1 VVPLKSVRL
10 WSSAEVAEAPGI
22 RNILI
27 YERRQT
33 MPHAEESI
41 TINRPVG
48 DVFEFVLDGT
58 KNPLWRPA
66 ILDIQRVPGKVGAVF
81 KQGLKGPGGR
91 RIDGDYEIVE
101 SQSNE
106 LIKFQVIVGT
116 ARPTGTFRFE
126 PVGNSTRVTFTL
138 HLEPKGLTRL
148 LSPMITSTMKS
159 EVATLSNLKA
169 YLESHEV

>member
-1 VVPLKSVRL
+1 
-10 WSSAEVAEAPGI
+10 
-22 RNILI
+22 
-27 YERRQT
+27 
-33 MPHAEESI
+33 MPHAEESVL
-41 TINRPVG
+41 INRPTSA
-48 DVFEFVLDGT
+48 VFDFVLDGT

-66 ILDIQRVPGKVGAVF
+66 VVDIQRVPGKPTDVGAIF

-101 SQSNE
+101 CQPNE
-106 LIKFQVIVGT
+106 LIKFQVISGP
-116 ARPTGTFRFE
+116 ARPTGTFRFAAVE
-126 PVGNSTRVTFTL
+126 NSTRVTFTL
-138 HLEPKGLTRL
+138 NLEPKGLTRL

>member
-1 VVPLKSVRL
+1 
-10 WSSAEVAEAPGI
+10 
-22 RNILI
+22 
-27 YERRQT
+27 

-66 ILDIQRVPGKVGAVF
+66 VLDIERVPGKPSDVGAVF

-101 SQSNE
+101 CQPNE
-106 LIKFQVIVGT
+106 LIKFQVITGP
-116 ARPTGTFRFE
+116 ARPSGIYRFE
-126 PVGNSTRVTFTL
+126 SLGNSTRVTFTL
-138 HLEPKGLTRL
+138 HLDAKGLTRL
-148 LSPMITSTMKS
+148 ISPMIAQTMKS

-169 YLESHEV
+169 YLESHEG

>member
-1 VVPLKSVRL
+1 
-10 WSSAEVAEAPGI
+10 
-22 RNILI
+22 
-27 YERRQT
+27 

-48 DVFEFVLDGT
+48 DVFDFVLDGT

-66 ILDIQRVPGKVGAVF
+66 VVDIQRVPGRPLNVGAVF

-101 SQSNE
+101 CQPNE
-106 LIKFQVIVGT
+106 LIKFQVITGP
-116 ARPTGTFRFE
+116 ARPTGTYRFE
-126 PVGNSTRVTFTL
+126 LVGNSTRVTFTL

-148 LSPMITSTMKS
+148 LSPMITSTMKG

-169 YLESHEV
+169 YLEGHEI